1 MIKTIIKI
9 VQNYGI
15 IAVKKMELFQLTQK
29 NKDIK
34 HITDDATPCK
44 VKQVGTHKYTKCI
57 DWQISLHNKTHPT
70 ANN

>member
-15 IAVKKMELFQLTQK
+15 ILVKKMELFQLTQK

-44 VKQVGTHKYTKCI
+44 VKKVGTHKHTKFI
-57 DWQISLHNKTHPT
+57 DWQINLYDKTHQT
-70 ANN
+70 TQ